1 MSILIVDD
9 SPDDRALLQ
18 SILSAA
24 GYDHILVAESATA
37 AFSLLGMEGGK
48 HGAARVDLVLMDII
62 MPEMNGIEACR
73 QIKAV
78 ERYRDT
84 PIIMVTVK
92 TDPVD
97 LQLAFAAGALDY
109 IAKPI
114 NKIELLTRVRSVLR
128 LVHEI
133 ERRRAREQ
141 ELLEVMRQ
149 LQEANQMLLRLSC
162 LDGLTGITNRRQFD
176 DFLDQEWR
184 RAVRDS
190 TPLSLIML
198 DIDRFKAYNDTQ
210 GHTAGDE
217 CLRQVAN
224 AISGAVNRPGD
235 LVARYGGDEFVVVL
249 PGTTTDGAAQV
260 GETLRRRIESLGI
273 THSEGGSEGECM
285 TISVGYASTIPSRN
299 ASPTDLIKAADQALY
314 QAKQEGRNRAKQAAI
329 LSLVPHSHDD

>member
-9 SPDDRALLQ
+9 SPDDRLLLQ

-24 GYDHILVAESATA
+24 GYEDILTAESAAA
-37 AFSLLGMEGGK
+37 AFTYLGLDGGK
-48 HGAARVDLVLMDII
+48 QAAARVDLILMDIL
-62 MPEMNGIEACR
+62 MPEMSGIEACR

-78 ERYRDT
+78 ERFRDT

-97 LQLAFAAGALDY
+97 LQLAFAAGAMDY
-109 IAKPI
+109 VAKPV

-133 ERRRAREQ
+133 DRRRAREQ

-190 TPLSLIML
+190 TPLSLIMF
-198 DIDRFKAYNDTQ
+198 DIDRFKTYNDTK

-217 CLRQVAN
+217 CLKQVSA
-224 AISGAVNRPGD
+224 AISSAVNRPGD
-235 LVARYGGDEFVVVL
+235 LVARYGGDEFVIVL
-249 PGTTTDGAAQV
+249 PGTGIDGAAQV
-260 GETLRRRIESLGI
+260 AEGLRRRIESLGI
-273 THSEGGSEGECM
+273 RHTEGDLV
-285 TISVGYASTIPSRN
+285 TISVGYASIVPNRQ

-314 QAKQEGRNRAKQAAI
+314 QAKQEGRNRAKPANM
-329 LSLVPHSHDD
+329 LTLVENLRED

>member
-1 MSILIVDD
+1 MGILIVDD
-9 SPDDRALLQ
+9 SADDRLLVQ

-24 GYDHILVAESATA
+24 GYDHILVADSATS
-37 AFSLLGMEGGK
+37 AFRLLGMEGGVQ
-48 HGAARVDLVLMDII
+48 GTSRIDLILMDII

-78 ERYRDT
+78 ERFRDT
-84 PIIMVTVK
+84 PIMMVTVK

-109 IAKPI
+109 IGKPI

-133 ERRRAREQ
+133 DRRRAREQ
-141 ELLEVMRQ
+141 ELLDVMRQ

-184 RAVRDS
+184 RSVRDS

-198 DIDRFKAYNDTQ
+198 DIDRFKAYNDSK
-210 GHTAGDE
+210 GHTAGDD
-217 CLRQVAN
+217 CLRQVAT
-224 AISGAVNRPGD
+224 AISGTVNRPGD

-249 PGTTTDGAAQV
+249 PGTTTEGAAQV
-260 GETLRRRIESLGI
+260 AENLRRHIESLKI
-273 THSEGGSEGECM
+273 AHTDGEPI
-285 TISVGYASTIPSRN
+285 TISVGYASTVPSRS

-314 QAKQEGRNRAKQAAI
+314 QAKQEGRNRAKQAGF
-329 LSLVPHSHDD
+329 LSLVPHDHNT

>member
-1 MSILIVDD
+1 MGILIVDD
-9 SPDDRALLQ
+9 SADDRLLVQ
-18 SILSAA
+18 SMLSAA
-24 GYDHILVAESATA
+24 GYDNLLVADSAAA
-37 AFSLLGMEGGK
+37 AFRLLGLDDGK
-48 HGAARVDLVLMDII
+48 HGTSRVDLILMDIV
-62 MPEMNGIEACR
+62 MPEMSGIEACR

-78 ERYRDT
+78 ERFRDT
-84 PIIMVTVK
+84 PIMMVTVK

-109 IAKPI
+109 IGKPV

-133 ERRRAREQ
+133 ERRRTREQ

-184 RAVRDS
+184 RAVREL

-198 DIDRFKAYNDTQ
+198 DIDRFKSYNDAL
-210 GHTAGDE
+210 GHTSGDE
-217 CLRQVAN
+217 CLRQVAA

-249 PGTTTDGAAQV
+249 PGTRTDGAAQV
-260 GETLRRRIESLGI
+260 AEMLRQRIEALGI
-273 THSEGGSEGECM
+273 THSDGGYT

-314 QAKQEGRNRAKQAAI
+314 QAKQEGRNRAKQAGM
-329 LSLVPHSHDD
+329 LSLVPHSPEN

>member
-9 SPDDRALLQ
+9 SAEDRLLLQ
-18 SILSAA
+18 HILSAA
-24 GYDHILVAESATA
+24 GYEQILVADCAATA
-37 AFSLLGMEGGK
+37 FKYLGLDGDKQGVT
-48 HGAARVDLVLMDII
+48 RVDLILMDIL
-62 MPEMNGIEACR
+62 MPQTNGIEACR

-78 ERYRDT
+78 DRFRDT

-97 LQLAFAAGALDY
+97 LQLAFAAGAMDY
-109 IAKPI
+109 VAKPV

-133 ERRRAREQ
+133 DRRRAREQ

-149 LQEANQMLLRLSC
+149 LQEANQMLLRLSS

-184 RAVRDS
+184 RAMRES
-190 TPLSLIML
+190 TPLSLIIF
-198 DIDRFKAYNDTQ
+198 DIDRFKTYNDTK

-217 CLRQVAN
+217 CLRQISS
-224 AISGAVNRPGD
+224 AISSAVNRPSD
-235 LVARYGGDEFVVVL
+235 LVARYGGDEFVTVL
-249 PGTTTDGAAQV
+249 PGTSIDGAGQV
-260 GETLRRRIESLGI
+260 AESLRRRVESLGI
-273 THSEGGSEGECM
+273 KHADGELV
-285 TISVGYASTIPSRN
+285 TISVGYACMVPHRQ

-314 QAKQEGRNRAKQAAI
+314 QAKQEGRNRAKPAGI
-329 LSLVPHSHDD
+329 LSLVQDTRGN

>member
-1 MSILIVDD
+1 MSILIIDD
-9 SPDDRALLQ
+9 SPDDRLLLQ

-24 GYDHILVAESATA
+24 GYEDILTADSAATA
-37 AFSLLGMEGGK
+37 FKYLGLDGGTQ
-48 HGAARVDLVLMDII
+48 APARVDLILMDIM

-78 ERYRDT
+78 DRFRDT

-97 LQLAFAAGALDY
+97 LQLAFAAGAMDY
-109 IAKPI
+109 VAKPV

-190 TPLSLIML
+190 TPLSLIMF
-198 DIDRFKAYNDTQ
+198 DIDRFKNYNDAN

-217 CLRQVAN
+217 CLKQVAT
-224 AISGAVNRPGD
+224 AISSAVNRPGD
-235 LVARYGGDEFVVVL
+235 LVARYGGDEFVIVL
-249 PGTTTDGAAQV
+249 PGTSIDGAAQV
-260 GETLRRRIESLGI
+260 AESLRRRVESLGI
-273 THSEGGSEGECM
+273 RHSDGDLV
-285 TISVGYASTIPSRN
+285 TISVGYATIVPSRH

-314 QAKQEGRNRAKQAAI
+314 QAKQEGRNRIKPAST
-329 LSLVPHSHDD
+329 LTLVEHLREE

>member
-9 SPDDRALLQ
+9 SPDDRLLLQ

-24 GYDHILVAESATA
+24 GYEDILAADSAATA
-37 AFSLLGMEGGK
+37 FKYLGLDGGTQA
-48 HGAARVDLVLMDII
+48 AARVDLILMDIM
-62 MPEMNGIEACR
+62 MPEMSGIEACR

-78 ERYRDT
+78 DRFRDT

-97 LQLAFAAGALDY
+97 LQLAFAAGAMDY
-109 IAKPI
+109 VAKPV

-190 TPLSLIML
+190 TPLSLIMF
-198 DIDRFKAYNDTQ
+198 DIDRFKNYNDSK

-217 CLRQVAN
+217 CLKQVAA
-224 AISGAVNRPGD
+224 AISSAVNRPGD
-235 LVARYGGDEFVVVL
+235 LVARYGGDEFVIVL
-249 PGTTTDGAAQV
+249 PGTGIDGAAQV
-260 GETLRRRIESLGI
+260 AESLRRRVESLGI
-273 THSEGGSEGECM
+273 RHSEGDLV
-285 TISVGYASTIPSRN
+285 TISVGYATIIPSRH

-314 QAKQEGRNRAKQAAI
+314 QAKQEGRNRTKPAST
-329 LSLVPHSHDD
+329 LTLVENLREE

>member
-9 SPDDRALLQ
+9 SADDRLLVQ

-24 GYDHILVAESATA
+24 GYEDILTADSAPTA
-37 AFSLLGMEGGK
+37 FKCLGLDGGK
-48 HGAARVDLVLMDII
+48 QAAARVDLILMDIL

-73 QIKAV
+73 QIKAID
-78 ERYRDT
+78 RFRDT
-84 PIIMVTVK
+84 PIIMITVK

-97 LQLAFAAGALDY
+97 LQLAFAAGAMDY
-109 IAKPI
+109 VAKPV

-133 ERRRAREQ
+133 DRRRAREQ

-176 DFLDQEWR
+176 DFLEQEWR

-190 TPLSLIML
+190 TPLSLIMF
-198 DIDRFKAYNDTQ
+198 DIDRFKTYNDSK

-217 CLRQVAN
+217 CLKQVST
-224 AISGAVNRPGD
+224 AISSAVNRPGD
-235 LVARYGGDEFVVVL
+235 LVARYGGDEFVIVL
-249 PGTTTDGAAQV
+249 PGTGIDGAAQV
-260 GETLRRRIESLGI
+260 AESLRRRVESLGI
-273 THSEGGSEGECM
+273 RQSDGNLV
-285 TISVGYASTIPSRN
+285 TISVGYACIVPNRH

-314 QAKQEGRNRAKQAAI
+314 QAKQEGRNRAKPAGL
-329 LSLVPHSHDD
+329 LSLVQDSHDG

>member
-9 SPDDRALLQ
+9 SADDLHLLQ
-18 SILSAA
+18 SLLSNAGYEDTLAADSAA
-24 GYDHILVAESATA
+24 A
-37 AFSLLGMEGGK
+37 AFRLLGLDGGK
-48 HGAARVDLVLMDII
+48 QSPHRVDLILMDIV
-62 MPEMNGIEACR
+62 MPSMSGIEACR

-78 ERYRDT
+78 ERFRDI

-97 LQLAFAAGALDY
+97 LQLAFAAGAVDY
-109 IAKPI
+109 VAKPI
-114 NKIELLTRVRSVLR
+114 SKIELLTRVRCVLR

-133 ERRRAREQ
+133 DRRRAREQ

-184 RAVRDS
+184 RAVREH

-198 DIDRFKAYNDTQ
+198 DIDQFKTYNDAT
-210 GHTAGDE
+210 GHQAGDE
-217 CLRQVAN
+217 CLRQVSN

-235 LVARYGGDEFVVVL
+235 LVARYGGDEFVIVL
-249 PGTTTDGAAQV
+249 PGTTVEGAAQV
-260 GETLRRRIESLGI
+260 AETLRRRVQEIGMKHPSGEQVTISLGF
-273 THSEGGSEGECM
+273 
-285 TISVGYASTIPSRN
+285 ASTIPSR
-299 ASPTDLIKAADQALY
+299 AAAPTDLIRAADQALY
-314 QAKQEGRNRAKQAAI
+314 QAKQDGRNRTKQAGV
-329 LSLVPHSHDD
+329 LTLVQHTREE

>member
-9 SPDDRALLQ
+9 SPDDRLLLQ
-18 SILSAA
+18 TILSAA
-24 GYDHILVAESATA
+24 GYEDILAADSATA
-37 AFSLLGMEGGK
+37 AFKCLGLDGGK
-48 HGAARVDLVLMDII
+48 QAAARVDLILMDIL
-62 MPEMNGIEACR
+62 MPAMNGIEACR
-73 QIKAV
+73 QIKAIDRFR
-78 ERYRDT
+78 ET

-97 LQLAFAAGALDY
+97 LQLAFAAGAMDFV
-109 IAKPI
+109 AKPV

-133 ERRRAREQ
+133 DRRRAREQ

-190 TPLSLIML
+190 TPLSLIMF
-198 DIDRFKAYNDTQ
+198 DIDRFKNYNDSK
-210 GHTAGDE
+210 GHTSGDE
-217 CLRQVAN
+217 CLKQVSA
-224 AISGAVNRPGD
+224 AISSAVNRPGD
-235 LVARYGGDEFVVVL
+235 LVARYGGDEFVTVL
-249 PGTTTDGAAQV
+249 PGTSIDGAAQV
-260 GETLRRRIESLGI
+260 AESLRRRIESLGI
-273 THSEGGSEGECM
+273 RHTEGDLV
-285 TISVGYASTIPSRN
+285 TISVGYASIIPNRH

-314 QAKQEGRNRAKQAAI
+314 HAKQEGRNRAKPAGI
-329 LSLVPHSHDD
+329 LTLVQDSHDK

>member
-1 MSILIVDD
+1 MGILIVDD
-9 SPDDRALLQ
+9 SADDRLLVQ

-24 GYDHILVAESATA
+24 GYDDLLVADSAAA
-37 AFSLLGMEGGK
+37 AFRLLGLDGGK
-48 HGAARVDLVLMDII
+48 HGASRVDLILMDIV

-73 QIKAV
+73 QIKAS
-78 ERYRDT
+78 ERFRDT

-109 IAKPI
+109 IGKPL
-114 NKIELLTRVRSVLR
+114 NKIELLTRIRSVLR

-141 ELLEVMRQ
+141 ELLDVMRQ

-198 DIDRFKAYNDTQ
+198 DIDRFKTYNDAK
-210 GHTAGDE
+210 GHTAGDD
-217 CLRQVAN
+217 CLKQVSTT
-224 AISGAVNRPGD
+224 ISSTVNRPGD

-249 PGTTTDGAAQV
+249 PGTTTEGAAQV
-260 GETLRRRIESLGI
+260 AENLRCQIETLKIMHADSEFITISLGY
-273 THSEGGSEGECM
+273 
-285 TISVGYASTIPSRN
+285 VSTIPSRS

-314 QAKQEGRNRAKQAAI
+314 QAKEEGRNRAKQAGT
-329 LSLVPHSHDD
+329 LFLVPNTRDT

>member
-24 GYDHILVAESATA
+24 GYDHILAADSATT

-48 HGAARVDLVLMDII
+48 QGAARVDLILMDIV

-133 ERRRAREQ
+133 ERRRTHEQ

-184 RAVRDS
+184 RAVRES

-198 DIDRFKAYNDTQ
+198 DIDRFKIYNDTQ
-210 GHTAGDE
+210 GHQAGDE

-249 PGTTTDGAAQV
+249 PGTTTEGAAQV
-260 GETLRRRIESLGI
+260 AETLRRRIESLGI
-273 THSEGGSEGECM
+273 THSEGECM
-285 TISVGYASTIPSRN
+285 TISVGYASIIPRRT
-299 ASPTDLIKAADQALY
+299 ASQTDLIKAADQALY
-314 QAKQEGRNRAKQAAI
+314 QAKQEGRNRAKQAGI
-329 LSLVPHSHDD
+329 LSLVPHSHEE

>member
-9 SPDDRALLQ
+9 SADERLLLQ

-24 GYDHILVAESATA
+24 GYENILAADSARA
-37 AFSLLGMEGGK
+37 AFTCLGLDGGK
-48 HGAARVDLVLMDII
+48 QASARVDLILMD
-62 MPEMNGIEACR
+62 MLMSQMSGIEACR

-78 ERYRDT
+78 DRFRDT
-84 PIIMVTVK
+84 PIIMVTAK

-97 LQLAFAAGALDY
+97 LQLAFAAGAMDY
-109 IAKPI
+109 VAKPV

-133 ERRRAREQ
+133 DRRRAREQ

-190 TPLSLIML
+190 TPLSLIMF
-198 DIDRFKAYNDTQ
+198 DIDRFKTYNDSK
-210 GHTAGDE
+210 GHTDGDE
-217 CLRQVAN
+217 CLRQVSA
-224 AISGAVNRPGD
+224 AISSAVNRPGD
-235 LVARYGGDEFVVVL
+235 LVARYGGDEFVTVL
-249 PGTTTDGAAQV
+249 PGTAIDGAAQV
-260 GETLRRRIESLGI
+260 AESLRRRVESLGI
-273 THSEGGSEGECM
+273 THSDGELV
-285 TISVGYASTIPSRN
+285 TISVGYACIVPSRHI
-299 ASPTDLIKAADQALY
+299 SQTDLIKAADQALY
-314 QAKQEGRNRAKQAAI
+314 QAKQEGRNRIKPAGI
-329 LSLVPHSHDD
+329 LSLVRDSHDN